1 MELAGALDEIGI
13 GVTIV
18 ELGARLMERQLDPL
32 SAELLMDYVEE
43 RGIVVHVNDQV
54 RKIDPARITSS
65 GRIEA
70 TLKSGKTLLVDAVVF
85 AVGTRP
91 RVGLLSAAGLDCGR
105 GVLVND
111 RMQTSDPNIYAMGEV
126 AEHRGTLHGITAAA
140 ERQAGIAARH
150 IAGDEL
156 AVYEGSASINVL
168 KLSDLDLCSIGMP
181 VVPAGEK
188 GYEEILFIDRAERHY
203 KKCIIKDDRLV
214 GAILIG
220 DKVELGEFRDLIE
233 SGLELSDRRKQLL
246 RSSLRRDPV
255 LGKLVCSCNQVGE
268 GNLVGL
274 MEEGCTDF
282 DRLCATSGAGIGCG
296 SCRPEIQRLLGT
308 QLIGVP
314 A

>member
-54 RKIDPARITSS
+54 RKIDPARFTSS
-65 GRIEA
+65 GQIEA
-70 TLKSGKTLLVDAVVF
+70 TLKSGKTLLLDAVVF

-111 RMQTSDPNIYAMGEV
+111 AMQTSDPDIYAMGEV

-140 ERQAGIAARH
+140 ERQAAVAARH

-156 AVYEGSASINVL
+156 AAYEGSASIHVL

-181 VVPAGEK
+181 VVPPGEK
-188 GYEEILFIDRAERHY
+188 GYEEILFIDKAERHY

-246 RSSLRRDPV
+246 RTSLSRDPV
-255 LGKLVCSCNQVGE
+255 LGKLICSCNQVGE

-282 DRLCATSGAGIGCG
+282 DALCTASGAGIGCG
-296 SCRPEIQRLLGT
+296 TCKPEIQRLLGT
-308 QLIGVP
+308 RLIGAP